1 MYCIE
6 MQLEKI
12 IWINFIISTK
22 IEKRMP
28 NKGCNEISRMKLQC
42 NNNKSWKL
50 FWKKN
55 PALHNLSPTLRAKI
69 KVKIHQGCA
78 RLHCILIL
86 TSPWSS
92 VHWGPWQESGST
104 VQQQWSFAPNS
115 KNPPKIS
122 LKKIVKL
129 TDQTCACN
137 WMWSARNDRKRKFCE
152 IAESC

>member
-1 MYCIE
+1 
-6 MQLEKI
+6 
-12 IWINFIISTK
+12 
-22 IEKRMP
+22 
-28 NKGCNEISRMKLQC
+28 
-42 NNNKSWKL
+42 
-50 FWKKN
+50 
-55 PALHNLSPTLRAKI
+55 
-69 KVKIHQGCA
+69 
-78 RLHCILIL
+78 L

-104 VQQQWSFAPNS
+104 VQQQWSVAPNS

-137 WMWSARNDRKRKFCE
+137 WMWSARYDRKRKFCE